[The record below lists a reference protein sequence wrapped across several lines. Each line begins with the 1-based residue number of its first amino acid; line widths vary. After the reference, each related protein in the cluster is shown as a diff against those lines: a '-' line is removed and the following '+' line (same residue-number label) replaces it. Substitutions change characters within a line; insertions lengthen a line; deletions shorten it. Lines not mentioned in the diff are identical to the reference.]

1 MNIQILQIN
10 YFGVTRYMEL
20 IHITDLLQHAHMMM
34 IHMILKTIIGI
45 LIAIRITEV
54 EIPLTEM
61 LL

>member
-1 MNIQILQIN
+1 
-10 YFGVTRYMEL
+10 MEL